1 MVFLKSI
8 AEIYKNMPQSTH
20 KDSLCFLPLG
30 GSGEI
35 GMNLNLYRTQGKW
48 LMVDCGIS
56 FADNYLP
63 GIDLIMPNV
72 SYIEQRRDKLLGLI
86 ITHAHEDHVGA
97 LAHLW
102 PRFRCPVYATP
113 FTMILIRLKLAEAG
127 LLDQVPLIEVPLEG
141 SVTLGPFTVDFLSLT
156 HSIPEPNAVRI
167 TTALGVIFHTGDW
180 KLDPAPLLGNK
191 TDADKMIQVGD
202 EGVLALVCDSTNVF
216 NVAPSGSES
225 RVRDTISQMLASK
238 KGKVFC
244 ATFSSNVARVDTL
257 AQAAKN
263 NDREVCLVGR
273 SLKRNVAAAKEAGY
287 LKDFPNIVD
296 ESDAGYLPNEKILY
310 ICTGC
315 QGEAR
320 AALMRIAQ
328 GNNRDVVITRG
339 DLVIFSSKIIPGN
352 EMLIGR
358 LHNSLVEMGAEVIT
372 EKDAFVHVS
381 GHPGQEEL
389 KQMYDWIRPEILVPV
404 HGEHRHMHK
413 QAEFGKS
420 HGIPQTIVP
429 RNGTLIRL
437 APGPAEIIDYVD
449 VGRLALDG
457 QFIIPAED
465 DAIVTRRRILYNGG
479 LVISLVVDRDGEF
492 LAPPQIANLGNP
504 GGGARFDDVII
515 EAVFAAANRLTQKQ
529 RADKAKLAEAVRTY
543 ARKAAKNY
551 TFKETGPQ
559 TTVNVTQIEDR
570 PN

>member
-1 MVFLKSI
+1 MSLSKR
-8 AEIYKNMPQSTH
+8 
-20 KDSLCFLPLG
+20 KDTLHFLPLG

-35 GMNLNLYRTQGKW
+35 GMNLNLYKTQGKW

-56 FADNYLP
+56 FADDYLP

-72 SYIEQRRDKLLGLI
+72 SYIEQRKDKLLGLI

-127 LLDQVPLIEVPLEG
+127 LLDEVPLIEVPLEG
-141 SVTLGPFTVDFLSLT
+141 QVTIGPFTVDFLSLT
-156 HSIPEPNAVRI
+156 HSIPEPNALLI
-167 TTALGVIFHTGDW
+167 TTALGSIFHTGDW
-180 KLDPAPLLGNK
+180 KLDPEPLLGKK
-191 TDADKMIQVGD
+191 TDARKMIQVGD

-216 NVAPSGSES
+216 NEVSSGSEGK
-225 RVRDTISQMLASK
+225 VRDNISQMLSSK
-238 KGKVFC
+238 KGKIFC

-263 NDREVCLVGR
+263 NGREVCLVGR
-273 SLKRNVAAAKEAGY
+273 SLKRNVAAAREAGY
-287 LKDFPNIVD
+287 LKDFPRIVT

-320 AALMRIAQ
+320 AAMMRIAQ
-328 GNNRDVVITRG
+328 GNNKDVVISRG
-339 DLVIFSSKIIPGN
+339 DTVIFSSKIIPGN
-352 EMLIGR
+352 EQLLGR

-381 GHPGQEEL
+381 GHPGQAEL

-404 HGEHRHMHK
+404 HGEYRHLVK
-413 QAEFGKS
+413 QAKLGKA
-420 HGIPQTIVP
+420 HGIPKMIVP
-429 RNGTLIRL
+429 KNGTLIRL
-437 APGPAEIIDYVD
+437 APGPVEIVENVP

-457 QFIIPAED
+457 KFIIPSED
-465 DAIVTRRRILYNGG
+465 DAIVTRRRILYNGA
-479 LVISLVVDRDGEF
+479 LVVSLVVDGDGLF
-492 LAPPQIANLGNP
+492 LAAPKITNLGNP
-504 GGGARFDDVII
+504 EGGGEAFDDVIT
-515 EAVFAAANRLTQKQ
+515 EAVFSAAKSLTNKQ
-529 RADKAKLAEAVRTY
+529 RADKNKLAEVVRVY

-551 TFKETGPQ
+551 TYKETGPI
-559 TTVNVTQIEDR
+559 TTVNITQIEGKKE
-570 PN
+570 